1 MRPLKYPEEV
11 SLPVP
16 MLPPP
21 QAHVRPDTVY
31 YREII
36 LSASGLKLLSL
47 YFRKAS
53 SILQQFA
60 RGTEV
65 IRTCVACPSR
75 GAVILQALGPTWLI
89 TPTRP
94 VVFN

>member
-1 MRPLKYPEEV
+1 MRPLKYPKEV

-21 QAHVRPDTVY
+21 QAHLRPDTVY
-31 YREII
+31 YRGIV

-53 SILQQFA
+53 SIL
-60 RGTEV
+60 
-65 IRTCVACPSR
+65 
-75 GAVILQALGPTWLI
+75 
-89 TPTRP
+89 
-94 VVFN
+94 